1 MRSWR
6 LLTKFS
12 IGEEFR
18 AAVSHAEARNRTV
31 RDEIGRLSFSNKEID
46 YVSTLVGVHMRVVQE
61 MTLRAVRRVLKA
73 LGERSLG
80 YRDLLRLWFADW
92 KASLAKGPP
101 AISDLKTQVHAF
113 EVEKEQGSFSL
124 RDPAVKGKDVME
136 VLGIPSGP
144 KVGQVLISLL
154 DRVLGQG
161 QKLNRRETLLT
172 MISTGFQ
179 DL

>member
-1 MRSWR
+1 M
-6 LLTKFS
+6 
-12 IGEEFR
+12 
-18 AAVSHAEARNRTV
+18 
-31 RDEIGRLSFSNKEID
+31 GRLRFSNKVID
-46 YVSTLVGVHMRVVQE
+46 YVSALVGVHMRVVQE
-61 MTLRAVRRVLKA
+61 MTPTARAVRRVLKA

-80 YRDLLRLWFADW
+80 YRDLLRLWFAYW

-124 RDPAVKGKDVME
+124 RDLAVKGKDVME

-154 DRVLGQG
+154 DRVLDQG